1 VYTFVRHTR
10 GWIPGTASDRP
21 LACLPAYCD
30 QEPIAI
36 FSGKRGRKPKGQN
49 RPCLLA
55 FFENR
60 FFFPFFF
67 LFQRYWLSNAFL
79 TNFFCRM
86 NEKKNLALYDYVE
99 TGSVSLWIFVHG
111 SRI

>member
-36 FSGKRGRKPKGQN
+36 FSGKPGRKPKGQN

-55 FFENR
+55 SFGNR
-60 FFFPFFF
+60 FFFPFF
-67 LFQRYWLSNAFL
+67 LSSGTGFPTPFL
-79 TNFFCRM
+79 TNFCRM